1 MINIKKIISSF
12 CLAAMALAASAQQM
26 PILIHS
32 HNDYERNVPFW
43 QAYSQTVYSIEADVF
58 LKDGVLLVGHD
69 EANLSPDMTFESMYL
84 TPAVTMFDR
93 NGGKP
98 YAGGQPLQLMVE
110 LKSET
115 APAMEALI
123 SLLSRRPDVF
133 DPSVN
138 PAAIRVT
145 ITGNVPAPE
154 EFRNYPEYISFDGQM
169 DADYTPEQLARIS
182 VISTDFGA
190 YSIWNGKG
198 SIIRKEAETLNALID
213 NVHSMGKPIRF
224 WNAPEGTTPYYT
236 FYDMGIDYF
245 NTDHPE
251 TCAAFFSDFHNKN
264 FQIGEYAE
272 ADGGV
277 TGTKKLD
284 KTTRNFK
291 GFRND
296 DLYLDHGIE
305 VYEPT
310 FRNDGS
316 RKKIK
321 NVIFLMG
328 DGMGLNQVTAGAY
341 ANKKSLT
348 LLNFRNIG
356 LIFNNALDAFT
367 TDSAAGGSALAT
379 GEKHCN
385 RHISMSADGEAY
397 PSLSDWFHDMGK
409 KVGVVTLG
417 NAVDATPTAFYA
429 HYTERD
435 SADVLTAQLL
445 DGHLDL
451 LCGSGMEQFTV
462 RHDGRD
468 LISDLEKAG
477 YNFISDSYKINDRKG
492 KVICIDE
499 KMGDAADQAN
509 LSLLADAT
517 NAAITKLQEDNARNG
532 FFLFIEGAKID
543 YAGHSRCL
551 PGSVI
556 EMLSFDM
563 AIREAV
569 KFADRNG
576 ETLVIVTADHET
588 GGLMIVDGDE
598 RTGRVMGIYNSD
610 DHMPVM
616 LPVFAYGPGSQNFN
630 GVYQNWEIARR
641 IRSLTRK

>member
-1 MINIKKIISSF
+1 MISIKKFISAI
-12 CLAAMALAASAQQM
+12 CLTAMTLTASAQA
-26 PILIHS
+26 PVLIHS
-32 HNDYERNVPFW
+32 HNDYTRNVPFW
-43 QAYSQTVYSIEADVF
+43 QAYAQNVYSIEADVF
-58 LKDGVLLVGHD
+58 LKDGTLLVGHEMED
-69 EANLSPDMTFESMYL
+69 LSPDMTFEALYY

-98 YAGGQPLQLMVE
+98 YANGQPLQLMVE

-123 SLLSRRPDVF
+123 ALLSRRPDVF

-138 PAAIRVT
+138 PAAIRIT

-154 EFRNYPEYISFDGQM
+154 DFCKYPEYISFDGII
-169 DADYTPEQLARIS
+169 DADYTPEQLARVS
-182 VISTDFGA
+182 VISTNFGA

-198 SIIRKEAETLNALID
+198 SLIIKEAEVVRALID
-213 NVHSMGKPIRF
+213 KVHKMGKPIRF

-236 FYDMGIDYF
+236 FYNMGIDYF

-251 TCAAFFSDFHNKN
+251 VCAAYFADFHNKN
-264 FQIGEYAE
+264 FQIGEFE
-272 ADGGV
+272 ESDGGV

-296 DLYLDHGIE
+296 ALRLEKGIE

-310 FRNDGS
+310 YLNDGKA
-316 RKKIK
+316 KKIK

-328 DGMGLNQVTAGAY
+328 DGMGLNQITAGAY
-341 ANKKSLT
+341 ANKKALT
-348 LLNFRNIG
+348 LFNFRNIG
-356 LIFNNALDAFT
+356 LIYNNALDEFT

-385 RHISMSADGEAY
+385 RHISMSVDGVPY
-397 PSLSDWFHDMGK
+397 PSLSEYFHDMGK

-435 SADVLTAQLL
+435 SADVLTAQLI
-445 DGHLDL
+445 DGPLDL
-451 LCGSGMEQFTV
+451 LCGSGIEQFTI
-462 RHDGRD
+462 RHDGRN
-468 LISDLEKAG
+468 LISELKQDG
-477 YNFISDSYKINDRKG
+477 YNFITDTYKINDQKG

-499 KMGDAADQAN
+499 KMGDAAEEKN

-517 NAAITKLQEDNARNG
+517 NAAIQKLQEDNAKNG

-543 YAGHSRCL
+543 YAGHSKCL
-551 PGSVI
+551 PGSII

-563 AIREAV
+563 AVREAV
-569 KFADRNG
+569 KFADKNG
-576 ETLVIVTADHET
+576 ETLVVVTADHET
-588 GGLMIVDGDE
+588 GGLMIVDGNE
-598 RTGRVMGIYNSD
+598 HTGRVVGLYNSD

-616 LPVFAYGPGSQNFN
+616 LPVFAYGPGSQNFI
-630 GVYQNWEIARR
+630 GVYENYEIARR
-641 IRSLTRK
+641 IKSLTRK

>member
-1 MINIKKIISSF
+1 MISIKKFFASICLSATV
-12 CLAAMALAASAQQM
+12 LAANAQAPM
-26 PILIHS
+26 LIHS
-32 HNDYERNVPFW
+32 HNDYMRNVPFW

-69 EANLSPDMTFESMYL
+69 AESLSPDMTFEALYL

-115 APAMEALI
+115 VQTMEALAA
-123 SLLSRRPDVF
+123 LLSRRPDVF
-133 DPSVN
+133 DSTVN
-138 PAAIRVT
+138 PDAIKIT
-145 ITGNVPAPE
+145 ITGNIPAPE
-154 EFRNYPEYISFDGQM
+154 DFGAWPEYISFDGSP
-169 DADYTPEQLARIS
+169 DVEYTDSQLARVS
-182 VISTDFGA
+182 VISADFGNF
-190 YSIWNGKG
+190 SIWNGKG
-198 SIIRKEAETLNALID
+198 SIITDEAAVLSSLID
-213 NVHSMGKPIRF
+213 RVHEMGKPIRF

-251 TCAAFFSDFHNKN
+251 TCAAFFSDFHNKH
-264 FQIGEYAE
+264 FQIGEYE
-272 ADGGV
+272 ETGGGI

-296 DLYLDHGIE
+296 ALYLERGID

-310 FRNDGS
+310 YRNDGS
-316 RKKIK
+316 SRKIK

-328 DGMGLNQVTAGAY
+328 DGMGLNQVSAGAY
-341 ANKKSLT
+341 ANRKALT
-348 LLNFRNIG
+348 LLNFRSIG

-379 GEKHCN
+379 GEKNCN
-385 RHISMSADGEAY
+385 RHISMSRDGEPY
-397 PSLSDWFHDMGK
+397 PSLSEWFHDKGK

-435 SADVLTAQLL
+435 SADVLTAQLV
-445 DGHLDL
+445 GGPLDL
-451 LCGSGMEQFTV
+451 LCGSGIEQFTV
-462 RHDGRD
+462 RHDGRN
-468 LISDLEKAG
+468 LISELEKDG
-477 YNFISDSYKINDRKG
+477 YRFATDAYSINDSRG

-499 KMGDAADQAN
+499 KMGDAADKDN
-509 LSLLADAT
+509 LSLLADVT
-517 NAAITKLQEDNARNG
+517 DAAIEKLREDGGKDG
-532 FFLFIEGAKID
+532 FFLFVEGAKID

-551 PGSVI
+551 PGSII

-563 AIREAV
+563 AVREAL
-569 KFADRNG
+569 KFADRDG
-576 ETLVIVTADHET
+576 ETLVVVTADHET
-588 GGLMIVDGDE
+588 GGLMLVDGDE
-598 RTGRVMGIYNSD
+598 NTGRVMGLYNSD

-616 LPVFAYGPGSQNFN
+616 LPVFAYGPGSRDFI
-630 GVYQNWEIARR
+630 GVYENYEIARK
-641 IRSLTRK
+641 IKALTGK